1 MFKIIG
7 RYIFYTVKWDPK
19 INIIWGLVSSI
30 INFAKTTNS
39 LYFPIA
45 RYHPD
50 FGLFKFCFFHK
61 LSPRSFDSV
70 TLRSG

>member
-1 MFKIIG
+1 MFKIVS
-7 RYIFYTVKWDPK
+7 RYIFHTVKWNTK
-19 INIIWGLVSSI
+19 INIIWGLMGSI
-30 INFAKTTNS
+30 INFAKITNS
-39 LYFPIA
+39 RHFPIA